1 MKKQV
6 NRFPSNDYRAYDE
19 DLFQLATPG
28 LQHQQSS
35 KAIDTM
41 DNIEGNQKIRKA
53 QLEGDGSFQ
62 SSDQDNHD
70 GDDDNEVK
78 KSMMGG
84 AQTVMNATNNG
95 GAKLQDFN
103 IKKMIGRGTFGK
115 VYIVEH
121 SMDNK
126 LYAMKCIRKDLVL
139 EN

>member
-1 MKKQV
+1 
-6 NRFPSNDYRAYDE
+6 
-19 DLFQLATPG
+19 
-28 LQHQQSS
+28 
-35 KAIDTM
+35 M
-41 DNIEGNQKIRKA
+41 DNIEGNQQIRKA
-53 QLEGDGSFQ
+53 QLEGDAGSFQ
-62 SSDQDNHD
+62 STDQDSHD

-84 AQTVMNATNNG
+84 AQTVMNATDNG

-121 SMDNK
+121 SLDYK

-139 EN
+139 ENQ